1 MKKLILTET
10 QYRKLIGE
18 MAYPT
23 TFNMDEFK
31 SLTSFAARIRYC
43 QERLKRLSSGSS
55 RIVYQ
60 IDDEKVLKLAKNKK
74 GIAQN
79 QAEGG
84 DYYKNSIGCFAEIY
98 DVDDNY
104 LWIEMQLAR
113 RARVGDFKRL
123 TGYGW
128 DVVCAWIKYCQS
140 GYSRRSAQFIDP
152 AYKAIFNSDEFQD
165 NYDYSLFSD
174 LQEYLGN
181 YGLESIGDLLRIN
194 SWGVVTDE
202 YGNEKIVIIDSGL
215 SDDVYNDYY
224 KRNYGFFIYGV

>member
-1 MKKLILTET
+1 MKKIIVTET

-60 IDDEKVLKLAKNKK
+60 IDDEKVLKLAKNRK

-79 QAEGG
+79 RAEGG

-113 RARVGDFKRL
+113 KAKLSDFKRL
-123 TGYGW
+123 TGY
-128 DVVCAWIKYCQS
+128 DFNTMCQWIFNCRSRYSMGCY
-140 GYSRRSAQFIDP
+140 GYDKSYDT
-152 AYKAIFNSDEFQD
+152 IFNSEEFEEGLE
-165 NYDYSLFSD
+165 NYSLFAYVE
-174 LQEYLGN
+174 EYLCN
-181 YGLESIGDLLRIN
+181 YELEFVGDLTRLN
-194 SWGVVTDE
+194 SWGVVN
-202 YGNEKIVIIDSGL
+202 NENGQEELVIIDSGL
-215 SDDVYNDYY
+215 SDDVWSDYY
-224 KRNYGFFIYGV
+224 KPKTYD